1 MNTRLCKGSVF
12 IDDKR
17 KSKANISPPPPQKK
31 KKKNTKKNPE
41 TNTTSHIPHT
51 HVEGK
56 RINIIFLNAFFVIFY
71 FLVLLNARRYNY
83 IGFKS
88 VSHRYAHD
96 MDLRITYLLENNTFL
111 HIEFH

>member
-12 IDDKR
+12 IEDKR
-17 KSKANISPPPPQKK
+17 MSKANISPPPPPPKK
-31 KKKNTKKNPE
+31 KKKKTRNKHHFTHTRGRKKNKYYFPQC
-41 TNTTSHIPHT
+41 
-51 HVEGK
+51 
-56 RINIIFLNAFFVIFY
+56 FFVIFY

-96 MDLRITYLLENNTFL
+96 MDLRIIYLLVNNTFL